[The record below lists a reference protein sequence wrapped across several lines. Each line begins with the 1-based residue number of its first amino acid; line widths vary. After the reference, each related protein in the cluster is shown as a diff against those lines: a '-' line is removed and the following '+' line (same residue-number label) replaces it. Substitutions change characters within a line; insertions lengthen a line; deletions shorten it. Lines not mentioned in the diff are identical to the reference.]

1 MSTYILSIITDEF
14 SGLTGI
20 IAAIVKKVKMILRLQ
35 AITRMMQNREI
46 SFVQLVVLIYLPF
59 DF

>member
-20 IAAIVKKVKMILRLQ
+20 IAATVKKVKTILRLQ
-35 AITRMMQNREI
+35 AIARMMQNQEI

>member
-1 MSTYILSIITDEF
+1 MSTYILSVITDEF

-20 IAAIVKKVKMILRLQ
+20 IAATVKKVKTILRLQ
-35 AITRMMQNREI
+35 AIARMMQNQEI